1 MRKSSSRRESLYLLD
16 LLERKNTMNWNI
28 PTLKGMAKN
37 ALTGSYW
44 KSVLVGFLLM
54 LCTAT
59 ASSGTARGAEQFES
73 ETDIELFEHLK
84 NNPYFGVI
92 AMVIAAVALLA
103 GIAGLALRI
112 LVMNPLEIGIRRYFM
127 EDLYAPCELDRL
139 TYGFKMNYANG
150 IITML
155 LRTVFTAL
163 WTLLLIIPGIIKS
176 YEYRMIPYILA
187 ENPDL
192 EWREVFSISR
202 RMMDGE
208 KWNAFILDLSFLG
221 WAFLSAITLG
231 LVGIF
236 YVNPYKG
243 LTDAALYMAL
253 REKISLD
260 PQGE

>member
-1 MRKSSSRRESLYLLD
+1 
-16 LLERKNTMNWNI
+16 MNWDI
-28 PTLKGMAKN
+28 ATLKGMAKN
-37 ALTGSYW
+37 ALMGSYW

-59 ASSGTARGAEQFES
+59 ASSGTARGAEQAES
-73 ETDIELFEHLK
+73 QADTGFFDQLT

-92 AMVIAAVALLA
+92 AMMIAAVALLA
-103 GIAGLALRI
+103 GIAGMALRI

-155 LRTVFTAL
+155 LRSIFTAL
-163 WTLLLIIPGIIKS
+163 WFLLLIIPGIIKS
-176 YEYRMIPYILA
+176 YEYRMIPYLLA

-192 EWREVFSISR
+192 EWRDAFAISK

-208 KWNAFILDLSFLG
+208 KWNAFLLDMSFLG
-221 WAFLSAITLG
+221 WVLLSAVTLG
-231 LVGIF
+231 LVAIF

-253 REKISLD
+253 REKIALD
-260 PQGE
+260 PQRS

>member
-1 MRKSSSRRESLYLLD
+1 
-16 LLERKNTMNWNI
+16 MNWDRA
-28 PTLKGMAKN
+28 TLKGMAKK
-37 ALTGSYW
+37 ALMGSYW

-59 ASSGTARGAEQFES
+59 ASSGTARGAEQAES
-73 ETDIELFEHLK
+73 QADAGIFDQLT

-103 GIAGLALRI
+103 GIAGIALRI

-139 TYGFKMNYANG
+139 TYGFKMNYVNG
-150 IITML
+150 VITML
-155 LRTVFTAL
+155 LRVVFIAL

-176 YEYRMIPYILA
+176 YEYRMIPYLLA

-192 EWREVFSISR
+192 EWRDAFATSK

-208 KWNAFILDLSFLG
+208 KWNAFVLDLSFIG
-221 WAFLSAITLG
+221 WILLSLITLG

-260 PQGE
+260 PQGV

>member
-1 MRKSSSRRESLYLLD
+1 
-16 LLERKNTMNWNI
+16 MNWNI
-28 PTLKGMAKN
+28 ATLKGMAKN

-44 KSVLVGFLLM
+44 KSVFVGFLMM

-59 ASSGTARGAEQFES
+59 ASSGSARGAEQV
-73 ETDIELFEHLK
+73 ETNVDTGIVDQLMH
-84 NNPYFGVI
+84 NPYFGVI
-92 AMVIAAVALLA
+92 SAMIAAVALLA
-103 GIAGLALRI
+103 GIAGLALQI
-112 LVMNPLEIGIRRYFM
+112 FVMNPLEIGIRRYFM

-139 TYGFKMNYANG
+139 TYGFKMNYVNG
-150 IITML
+150 VITML
-155 LRTVFTAL
+155 LRVVFIAL

-176 YEYRMIPYILA
+176 YEYRMIPYLLA

-192 EWREVFSISR
+192 EWRDAFATSK

-208 KWNAFILDLSFLG
+208 KWNAFVLDLSFIG
-221 WAFLSAITLG
+221 WILLSLITLG

-260 PQGE
+260 PQGV

>member
-1 MRKSSSRRESLYLLD
+1 
-16 LLERKNTMNWNI
+16 MNWDRA
-28 PTLKGMAKN
+28 TLKGMARN

-59 ASSGTARGAEQFES
+59 ASSGTARGAEQAES
-73 ETDIELFEHLK
+73 GTDIEIFDQLSH
-84 NNPYFGVI
+84 NPYFGVI
-92 AMVIAAVALLA
+92 AAMIATVALLA

-112 LVMNPLEIGIRRYFM
+112 LVMNPLEVGIRRYFM

-139 TYGFKMNYANG
+139 TYGFKMNYVNC

-155 LRTVFTAL
+155 LRVVFTAL

-192 EWREVFSISR
+192 EWRDVFATSK

-208 KWNAFILDLSFLG
+208 KWNAFVLDLSFLG
-221 WAFLSAITLG
+221 WVFLSLITLG

-253 REKISLD
+253 REKISVD
-260 PQGE
+260 PQSV

>member
-1 MRKSSSRRESLYLLD
+1 
-16 LLERKNTMNWNI
+16 MNWDRA
-28 PTLKGMAKN
+28 TLKGMAKK
-37 ALTGSYW
+37 ALMGSYW

-54 LCTAT
+54 ICTAT
-59 ASSGTARGAEQFES
+59 ASSGTARGAEQAES
-73 ETDIELFEHLK
+73 QADAGIFDQLT

-139 TYGFKMNYANG
+139 TYGFKMNYVNG
-150 IITML
+150 VITML
-155 LRTVFTAL
+155 LRVVFIAL

-176 YEYRMIPYILA
+176 YEYRMIPYLLA

-192 EWREVFSISR
+192 EWRDAFATSK

-208 KWNAFILDLSFLG
+208 KWNAFVLDLSFIG
-221 WAFLSAITLG
+221 WILLSLITLG

-260 PQGE
+260 PQGV

>member
-1 MRKSSSRRESLYLLD
+1 
-16 LLERKNTMNWNI
+16 MNWNI
-28 PTLKGMAKN
+28 ATLKGMAKN

-44 KSVLVGFLLM
+44 KSVFVGFLMM

-59 ASSGTARGAEQFES
+59 ASSGSARGAEQV
-73 ETDIELFEHLK
+73 ETNVDTGIVDQLMH
-84 NNPYFGVI
+84 NPYFGVI
-92 AMVIAAVALLA
+92 SAMIAAVALLA
-103 GIAGLALRI
+103 GIAGLALQI
-112 LVMNPLEIGIRRYFM
+112 FVMNPLEIGIRRYFM

-139 TYGFKMNYANG
+139 TYGFKMNYVNG
-150 IITML
+150 VITML
-155 LRTVFTAL
+155 LRVVFIAL

-176 YEYRMIPYILA
+176 YEYRMIPYLLA

-192 EWREVFSISR
+192 EWRDAFATSK

-208 KWNAFILDLSFLG
+208 KWNAFVLDLSFIG
-221 WAFLSAITLG
+221 WILLSLVTLG

-260 PQGE
+260 PQGV

>member
-1 MRKSSSRRESLYLLD
+1 
-16 LLERKNTMNWNI
+16 MNWDI
-28 PTLKGMAKN
+28 ATLKGMAKN

-59 ASSGTARGAEQFES
+59 ASSGTARGAEEAGSDTGTLDQI
-73 ETDIELFEHLK
+73 TQ
-84 NNPYFGVI
+84 NPYFGVI
-92 AMVIAAVALLA
+92 ATVIAAVALLA
-103 GIAGLALRI
+103 GIAGMALRI

-139 TYGFKMNYANG
+139 TYGFKMNYVNG

-155 LRTVFTAL
+155 LRAVFTAL

-176 YEYRMIPYILA
+176 YEYRMIPYLLA
-187 ENPDL
+187 ENPDM
-192 EWREVFSISR
+192 EWREAFATSK
-202 RMMDGE
+202 RMMHGE
-208 KWNAFILDLSFLG
+208 KWNAFILDLSFIG
-221 WAFLSAITLG
+221 WQILSIITLG

-253 REKISLD
+253 REKISLN
-260 PQGE
+260 PQSF

>member
-1 MRKSSSRRESLYLLD
+1 
-16 LLERKNTMNWNI
+16 MNWDRA
-28 PTLKGMAKN
+28 TLKGMAKK
-37 ALTGSYW
+37 ALMGSYW

-59 ASSGTARGAEQFES
+59 ASSGTARGAEQAES
-73 ETDIELFEHLK
+73 QADAGIFDQLT

-112 LVMNPLEIGIRRYFM
+112 LVMNPLEIGIRRYFI
-127 EDLYAPCELDRL
+127 EDLYAPCELHRL
-139 TYGFKMNYANG
+139 TYGFKMNNVNG
-150 IITML
+150 VITML
-155 LRTVFTAL
+155 LRVVFIAL

-176 YEYRMIPYILA
+176 YEYRMIPYLLA

-192 EWREVFSISR
+192 EWRDAFATSK

-208 KWNAFILDLSFLG
+208 KWNAFVLDLSFIG
-221 WAFLSAITLG
+221 WILLSLITLG

-253 REKISLD
+253 REKISLN
-260 PQGE
+260 PQGV

>member
-1 MRKSSSRRESLYLLD
+1 M
-16 LLERKNTMNWNI
+16 
-28 PTLKGMAKN
+28 
-37 ALTGSYW
+37 
-44 KSVLVGFLLM
+44 
-54 LCTAT
+54 
-59 ASSGTARGAEQFES
+59 
-73 ETDIELFEHLK
+73 
-84 NNPYFGVI
+84 I

-260 PQGE
+260 PQGV

>member
-1 MRKSSSRRESLYLLD
+1 
-16 LLERKNTMNWNI
+16 MNWDRA
-28 PTLKGMAKN
+28 TLKGMAKK
-37 ALTGSYW
+37 ALMGSYW
-44 KSVLVGFLLM
+44 KSVLVGLLLM

-59 ASSGTARGAEQFES
+59 ASSGTARGAEQADAGIFDQL
-73 ETDIELFEHLK
+73 T

-103 GIAGLALRI
+103 GIAGIALRI

-139 TYGFKMNYANG
+139 TYGFKMNYVNG
-150 IITML
+150 VITML
-155 LRTVFTAL
+155 LRVVFIAL

-176 YEYRMIPYILA
+176 YEYRMIPYLLA

-192 EWREVFSISR
+192 EWRDAFATSK

-208 KWNAFILDLSFLG
+208 KWNAFVLDLSFIG
-221 WAFLSAITLG
+221 WILLSLVTLG

-260 PQGE
+260 PQGV

>member
-1 MRKSSSRRESLYLLD
+1 
-16 LLERKNTMNWNI
+16 MNWNI
-28 PTLKGMAKN
+28 ATLKGMAKN

-44 KSVLVGFLLM
+44 KSVFVGFLMM

-59 ASSGTARGAEQFES
+59 ASSGSARGAEQV
-73 ETDIELFEHLK
+73 ETNVDTGIVDQLMH
-84 NNPYFGVI
+84 NPYFGVI
-92 AMVIAAVALLA
+92 SAMIAAVALLA
-103 GIAGLALRI
+103 GIAGLALQI
-112 LVMNPLEIGIRRYFM
+112 FVMNPLEIGIRRYFM

-139 TYGFKMNYANG
+139 TYGFKMNYVNG
-150 IITML
+150 VITML
-155 LRTVFTAL
+155 LRVVFIAL

-176 YEYRMIPYILA
+176 YEYRMIPYLLA

-192 EWREVFSISR
+192 EWRDAFATSK

-208 KWNAFILDLSFLG
+208 KWNAFVLDLSFIG
-221 WAFLSAITLG
+221 WILLSLITLG

-253 REKISLD
+253 REKISLN
-260 PQGE
+260 PQGV

>member
-1 MRKSSSRRESLYLLD
+1 
-16 LLERKNTMNWNI
+16 MNWDRA
-28 PTLKGMAKN
+28 TLKGMAKK
-37 ALTGSYW
+37 ALMGSYW

-59 ASSGTARGAEQFES
+59 ASSGTARGAEQAES
-73 ETDIELFEHLK
+73 QADAGIFDQLT

-103 GIAGLALRI
+103 GIAGIALRI

-139 TYGFKMNYANG
+139 TYGFKMNYVNG
-150 IITML
+150 VITML
-155 LRTVFTAL
+155 LRVVFIAL

-176 YEYRMIPYILA
+176 YEYRMIPYLLA

-192 EWREVFSISR
+192 EWRDAFATSK

-208 KWNAFILDLSFLG
+208 KWNAFVLDLSFIG
-221 WAFLSAITLG
+221 WILLSLITLG

-253 REKISLD
+253 REKISLN
-260 PQGE
+260 PQGV

>member
-1 MRKSSSRRESLYLLD
+1 
-16 LLERKNTMNWNI
+16 
-28 PTLKGMAKN
+28 
-37 ALTGSYW
+37 
-44 KSVLVGFLLM
+44 
-54 LCTAT
+54 
-59 ASSGTARGAEQFES
+59 
-73 ETDIELFEHLK
+73 
-84 NNPYFGVI
+84 
-92 AMVIAAVALLA
+92 
-103 GIAGLALRI
+103 
-112 LVMNPLEIGIRRYFM
+112 
-127 EDLYAPCELDRL
+127 
-139 TYGFKMNYANG
+139 MNYANG

-260 PQGE
+260 PQGV

>member
-1 MRKSSSRRESLYLLD
+1 
-16 LLERKNTMNWNI
+16 MNWDRA
-28 PTLKGMAKN
+28 TLKGMAKK
-37 ALTGSYW
+37 ALMGSYW

-59 ASSGTARGAEQFES
+59 ASSGTARGAEQAES
-73 ETDIELFEHLK
+73 QADAGIFDQLT

-139 TYGFKMNYANG
+139 TYGFKMNYVNG
-150 IITML
+150 VITML
-155 LRTVFTAL
+155 LRVVFIAL

-176 YEYRMIPYILA
+176 YEYRMIPYLLA

-192 EWREVFSISR
+192 EWRDAFATSK

-208 KWNAFILDLSFLG
+208 KWNAFVLDLSFIG
-221 WAFLSAITLG
+221 WILLSLITLG

-253 REKISLD
+253 REKISLN
-260 PQGE
+260 PQGV

>member
-1 MRKSSSRRESLYLLD
+1 M
-16 LLERKNTMNWNI
+16 
-28 PTLKGMAKN
+28 
-37 ALTGSYW
+37 
-44 KSVLVGFLLM
+44 
-54 LCTAT
+54 
-59 ASSGTARGAEQFES
+59 
-73 ETDIELFEHLK
+73 
-84 NNPYFGVI
+84 I

-127 EDLYAPCELDRL
+127 EDLYAPCELDRV
-139 TYGFKMNYANG
+139 TYGFKMNYVNG
-150 IITML
+150 MIAML
-155 LRTVFTAL
+155 LRAVFTAL

-187 ENPDL
+187 EYPDM
-192 EWREVFSISR
+192 EWRDVFATSK

-208 KWNAFILDLSFLG
+208 KWNAFVLDLSFLG
-221 WAFLSAITLG
+221 WQLLSIITCG

-253 REKISLD
+253 REKIMLN
-260 PQGE
+260 PQGI

>member
-1 MRKSSSRRESLYLLD
+1 
-16 LLERKNTMNWNI
+16 MNWDRA
-28 PTLKGMAKN
+28 TLKGMARN

-59 ASSGTARGAEQFES
+59 ASSGTARGAEQAES
-73 ETDIELFEHLK
+73 GTDIEIFDQLSH
-84 NNPYFGVI
+84 NPYFGVI
-92 AMVIAAVALLA
+92 AAMIAAVALLA

-139 TYGFKMNYANG
+139 TYGFKMNYANC

-155 LRTVFTAL
+155 LRVVFTAL

-192 EWREVFSISR
+192 EWRDVFATSK

-208 KWNAFILDLSFLG
+208 KWNAFVLDLSFLG
-221 WAFLSAITLG
+221 WVFLSLITLG

-253 REKISLD
+253 REKISVD
-260 PQGE
+260 PQSV

>member
-1 MRKSSSRRESLYLLD
+1 
-16 LLERKNTMNWNI
+16 MNWDI
-28 PTLKGMAKN
+28 ATLKGMAKN

-44 KSVLVGFLLM
+44 KSVLAGFLLM
-54 LCTAT
+54 LCSAT
-59 ASSGTARGAEQFES
+59 AFSGTSRGAEQFES
-73 ETDIELFEHLK
+73 TTDIEIFEQLN

-260 PQGE
+260 PQGV

>member
-1 MRKSSSRRESLYLLD
+1 
-16 LLERKNTMNWNI
+16 MNWDRA
-28 PTLKGMAKN
+28 TLKGMAKK
-37 ALTGSYW
+37 ALMGSYW

-59 ASSGTARGAEQFES
+59 ASSGTARGAEQAES
-73 ETDIELFEHLK
+73 QADAGIFDQLT

-139 TYGFKMNYANG
+139 TYGFKMNYVNG
-150 IITML
+150 VITML
-155 LRTVFTAL
+155 LRVVFIAL
-163 WTLLLIIPGIIKS
+163 WTLLLIIPCIIKS
-176 YEYRMIPYILA
+176 YEYRMIPYLLA

-192 EWREVFSISR
+192 EWRDAFATSK

-208 KWNAFILDLSFLG
+208 KWNAFVLDLSFIG
-221 WAFLSAITLG
+221 WILLSLVTLG

-253 REKISLD
+253 REKISLN
-260 PQGE
+260 PQGV

>member
-1 MRKSSSRRESLYLLD
+1 
-16 LLERKNTMNWNI
+16 MNWDRA
-28 PTLKGMAKN
+28 TLKGMAKK
-37 ALTGSYW
+37 ALMGSYW

-59 ASSGTARGAEQFES
+59 ASSGTARGAEQAES
-73 ETDIELFEHLK
+73 QADAGIFDQLT

-139 TYGFKMNYANG
+139 TYGFKMNYVNG
-150 IITML
+150 VITML
-155 LRTVFTAL
+155 LRVVFIAL

-176 YEYRMIPYILA
+176 YEYRMIPYLLA

-192 EWREVFSISR
+192 EWRDAFATSK

-208 KWNAFILDLSFLG
+208 KWNAFVLDLSFIG
-221 WAFLSAITLG
+221 WILLSLITLG

-260 PQGE
+260 PQGV

>member
-1 MRKSSSRRESLYLLD
+1 
-16 LLERKNTMNWNI
+16 MNWDRA
-28 PTLKGMAKN
+28 TLKGMAKK
-37 ALTGSYW
+37 ALMGSYW

-54 LCTAT
+54 ICTAT
-59 ASSGTARGAEQFES
+59 ASSGTARGAEQAES
-73 ETDIELFEHLK
+73 QADAGIFDQLT

-103 GIAGLALRI
+103 GIAGIALRI

-139 TYGFKMNYANG
+139 TYGFKMNYVNG
-150 IITML
+150 VITML
-155 LRTVFTAL
+155 LRVVFIAL

-176 YEYRMIPYILA
+176 YEYRMIPYLLA

-192 EWREVFSISR
+192 EWRDAFATSK

-208 KWNAFILDLSFLG
+208 KWNAFVLDLSFIG
-221 WAFLSAITLG
+221 WILLSLVTLG

-260 PQGE
+260 PQGV